1 MLQLDL
7 AQGVGRSASDR
18 IKRHARGGGTAS
30 LVSEMDGRNAAAQ
43 GSKQLVIAKSGY
55 AARGVLDPRL
65 SEGPQ
70 GAGGYSVGGAADKTG
85 PGVIFK
91 SSQAHS

>member
-18 IKRHARGGGTAS
+18 IKRHARGGGTAG

-55 AARGVLDPRL
+55 AARGVLDP
-65 SEGPQ
+65 
-70 GAGGYSVGGAADKTG
+70 ASVRARKAPAAI
-85 PGVIFK
+85 V
-91 SSQAHS
+91 SVAQR